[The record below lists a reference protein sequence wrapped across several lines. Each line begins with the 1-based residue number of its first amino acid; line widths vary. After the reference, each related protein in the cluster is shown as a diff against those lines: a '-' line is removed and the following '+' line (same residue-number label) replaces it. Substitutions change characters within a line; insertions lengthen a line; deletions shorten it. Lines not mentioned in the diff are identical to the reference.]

1 MINEQ
6 RYRKI
11 IEKKMIFSIMYCLIG
26 VAIIA
31 IISLIEIQIPA
42 LNKGLY
48 YSLGFAGIIAGIMMI
63 WKNTLLLRNAEY
75 LRKDMIEVY
84 DELNLKI
91 KREAFLLCYHILQ
104 IFMVIAILIS
114 SFYSITVCLTL
125 TCVIIVAYITFVIS
139 SVYIK
144 RKLV

>member
-6 RYRKI
+6 RYRKM

-42 LNKGLY
+42 FNKGLY
-48 YSLGFAGIIAGIMMI
+48 YSLGVAGIIVGIMMA
-63 WKNTLLLRNAEY
+63 WKNTLLLRNAKY

-125 TCVIIVAYITFVIS
+125 TCVIIVSYITFVIS